1 MTTVLPE
8 TAFYLS
14 HRMERKYFSHK
25 GKLQKE
31 AVFLLPTRHER
42 GFSATAPPWRKV
54 PFQEGNRLWG
64 IKFMG
69 GGKFLWA

>member
-31 AVFLLPTRHER
+31 TGIFYYRPAMSGDFLQPPRH
-42 GFSATAPPWRKV
+42 G
-54 PFQEGNRLWG
+54 
-64 IKFMG
+64 
-69 GGKFLWA
+69 